1 MFFVFVRFFCAT
13 YWQSYSGCRYVR
25 RNRCSLLICFVFK
38 NYIMGHLPASMR
50 GLDDVEESN
59 FFMVAPL
66 AAAVAAPPPIV
77 PVGWF
82 DIILIY
88 LYLDYEVVVVEF
100 L

>member
-1 MFFVFVRFFCAT
+1 MREGGHRGHSFGH
-13 YWQSYSGCRYVR
+13 QSR
-25 RNRCSLLICFVFK
+25 RRSDYIVIPYAILYCFVFK

-77 PVGWF
+77 PVSWF

>member
-1 MFFVFVRFFCAT
+1 
-13 YWQSYSGCRYVR
+13 
-25 RNRCSLLICFVFK
+25 
-38 NYIMGHLPASMR
+38 MGHMPTSMR
-50 GLDDVEESN
+50 GLSDVEESN

-66 AAAVAAPPPIV
+66 AAAAAVPPPIV

-88 LYLDYEVVVVEF
+88 LYLDYEVVFCVVVF